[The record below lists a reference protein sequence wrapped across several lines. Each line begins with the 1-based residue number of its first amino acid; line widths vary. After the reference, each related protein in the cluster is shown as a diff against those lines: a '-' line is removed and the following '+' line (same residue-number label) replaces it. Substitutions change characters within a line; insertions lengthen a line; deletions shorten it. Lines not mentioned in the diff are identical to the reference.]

1 MNTDYEKLGAFYV
14 GREVDAASG
23 KTRAE
28 PLLLDSRD
36 LTTHAVCVGMTGSG
50 KTGLCLGLLEEAAI
64 DGIPAICI
72 DPKGDIANLLLT
84 FPELAAADFKPWIDP
99 QEAARKNLT
108 VELLAAQTAAT
119 WKQGLADWDQTPDRI
134 DRLRAAAEVSVY
146 TPGANTGLGLSV
158 LRSLANPGAAVLG
171 DSTAM
176 REQLGSIVA
185 ALLALLGRDPDPVKS
200 RDYILLAR
208 LIEHSWTTGADLDL
222 AGLIQAI
229 QKPGIEQIGAFDL
242 ETFYPAKE
250 RLELAMAVNSL
261 LASPGFAAWTQGA
274 ALDAQRLLFTASG
287 KPRISIIS
295 IAHLNDAERMFIVT
309 VVLNE
314 LVAWM
319 RRQSGTSS
327 LRALLYMDEIF
338 GYFPPTANPPAKL
351 PMLTLLKQ
359 GRAFGLGCL
368 LATQNPVDLDYRGL
382 GNAGTWFIGR
392 LQTERDK
399 ARVIEGLTSAVDGNA
414 PDRSTL
420 DKLMASLTPR
430 TFLMRRAKDDAP
442 RLLRSRWTLSYLRGP
457 LTAAE
462 IGRLMAPQR
471 AVAAAVEAAAAKAN
485 ANASAAN
492 GDTALPKG
500 AAPGAVAAASGSAA
514 TARPALP
521 AAVRELFLP
530 AVSGSG
536 AVQYRLN
543 LLAGAK
549 LHFVDP
555 RYSIDAWQTMQLL
568 APLSNDG
575 SEVLWSEARDA
586 TALRAQAAT
595 APLGNAGYY
604 SPPAAALRAES
615 YANWTKSLAAH
626 LYEAGRTELFYCES
640 LKLAANLHESEGD
653 FRARLALRLRETRD
667 AQVEVLRASYA
678 PKLATLQQRLQ
689 SAQARAARE
698 HSQATQQTLQT
709 IVSVGSTILG
719 AFFGRRA
726 ASVTT
731 VGRAATAI
739 RSATRIGQER
749 QDATHADESVASVEQ
764 AQQQLQADCEAALN
778 ELKSKLDP
786 SAVTLQKV
794 SVAARKSDIAIA
806 DLAVAWLPW
815 RAGGDGFP
823 SPAC

>member
-14 GREVDAASG
+14 GREVDPATG
-23 KTRAE
+23 QTRPE

-72 DPKGDIANLLLT
+72 DPKGDISNLLLT
-84 FPELAAADFKPWIDP
+84 FPELSAADFNPWIDP

-108 VELLAAQTAAT
+108 VEQLATQTAAA

-134 DRLRAAAEVSVY
+134 ARLRAAAEVSVY
-146 TPGANTGLGLSV
+146 TPGGSAGLGLSV
-158 LRSLANPGAAVLG
+158 LRSLAHPGAAALA
-171 DSTAM
+171 DTTAL
-176 REQLGSIVA
+176 REQIGSIVG
-185 ALLALLGRDPDPVKS
+185 ALLALLGRDADPVKS

-208 LIEHSWTTGADLDL
+208 LIEQSWSAGTSLDL

-229 QKPGIEQIGAFDL
+229 QKPGIGQIGAFDL

-261 LASPGFAAWTQGA
+261 LASPGFAAWTQGEP
-274 ALDAQRLLFTASG
+274 LDAQRLLFTSAG

-309 VVLNE
+309 LVLNE

-338 GYFPPTANPPAKL
+338 GYFPPSANPPAKL

-359 GRAFGLGCL
+359 ARAFGLGCV

-382 GNAGTWFIGR
+382 GNAGTWLIGR

-414 PDRSTL
+414 PDRATL

-457 LTAAE
+457 LTSAE
-462 IGRLMAPQR
+462 ISRLMAPQR
-471 AVAAAVEAAAAKAN
+471 AAAAVAN
-485 ANASAAN
+485 ASVNASAAS
-492 GDTALPKG
+492 GATAMAPAG
-500 AAPGAVAAASGSAA
+500 AAGA
-514 TARPALP
+514 ARPALP
-521 AAVRELFLP
+521 SSVRELFLP
-530 AVSGSG
+530 ATAGSG
-536 AVQYRLN
+536 ALQYRFG
-543 LLAGAK
+543 LLAAAK
-549 LHFVDP
+549 LHFVDA
-555 RYSIDAWQTMQLL
+555 RAGVDAWQTLQWLVPPGDDG
-568 APLSNDG
+568 AEPL
-575 SEVLWSEARDA
+575 WAEAREA
-586 TALRAQAAT
+586 TALRAQASS
-595 APLGNAGYY
+595 APQAAA
-604 SPPAAALRAES
+604 SFAPPPTAALRADS
-615 YANWTKSLAAH
+615 YASWAKALAAH
-626 LYEAGRTELFYCES
+626 LYETGRTDLFYCES
-640 LKLAANLHESEGD
+640 LKLASAPGESEGD

-667 AQVEVLRASYA
+667 AQLESLQASYA
-678 PKLATLQQRLQ
+678 PKLAALQLRLQ
-689 SAQARAARE
+689 NAQARAARQ

-709 IVSVGSTILG
+709 IVSVGSTLLG
-719 AFFGRRA
+719 AFLGRRA
-726 ASVTT
+726 VTATT
-731 VGRAATAI
+731 VGRAATAL
-739 RSATRIGQER
+739 RSATRIGEER
-749 QDATHADESVASVEQ
+749 QDAAQADESVATVQQ
-764 AQQQLQADCEAALN
+764 AQQQLQTECAAAL
-778 ELKSKLDP
+778 EALKARLDP
-786 SAVTLQKV
+786 SGVTLQPLR
-794 SVAARKSDIAIA
+794 VAARKADIAVA
-806 DLAVAWLPW
+806 ELAAAWVPW
-815 RAGGDGFP
+815 RTGSDGFP
-823 SPAC
+823 APAC